1 MGKDIYTKS
10 VFFSEVTNVSGR
22 TKAARKRRPQAVSH
36 GVPSLWTAKL
46 KLYICSWTHPS
57 IINASNRM
65 FRSNAGIGSHIRH
78 KYLWEPTYLRRL
90 RRTAYDH

>member
-46 KLYICSWTHPS
+46 K
-57 IINASNRM
+57 
-65 FRSNAGIGSHIRH
+65 
-78 KYLWEPTYLRRL
+78 
-90 RRTAYDH
+90 